1 MSRPNRTD
9 TTICVVLPLLNEAAV
24 LRSLAND
31 IQTQLERTGCR
42 WNIIFVN
49 DGSTDDSGLILDAM
63 SAADSRITVIHLSRN
78 FGHQAAVQAGLKY
91 ADGNAIILMDSDGQD
106 DPSAI
111 GPMIEAWFNDVD
123 VVYAVRFGR
132 KENFVKRLL
141 FSAFYRIL
149 EAIASVP
156 MPRDAGNFGLIDR
169 RVAEL
174 ISSLPES
181 DRFFP
186 GLRSWVGFRQQ
197 ALPVERL
204 DRYDRKPR
212 VRFRGLISLAKT
224 AFFSFSRAPLT
235 AFYWLAALSAV
246 VSVGTTSFAYYHKLV
261 TGLAIPGWAS
271 ITSVC
276 AFFGAINALG
286 IAMLGEYI
294 ARIYDQVR
302 ARPSYVIARTTERSV
317 NQLSEEESLALA
329 IREIAALRSE
339 LDQMRQTKQKPKRIS
354 RKSKPS

>member
-1 MSRPNRTD
+1 MIRPNRGEA
-9 TTICVVLPLLNEAAV
+9 TICVVLPLLNEAAI

-31 IQTQLERTGCR
+31 IQTELQKSGCR
-42 WNIIFVN
+42 WNIVFVN
-49 DGSTDDSGLILDAM
+49 DGSTDDSGLILDEM
-63 SAADSRITVIHLSRN
+63 SAADGRILTIHLSRN
-78 FGHQAAVQAGLKY
+78 FGHQAAVQAGLKH
-91 ADGNAIILMDSDGQD
+91 AKGDAIILMDSDGQD
-106 DPSAI
+106 NPGAI
-111 GPMIEAWFNDVD
+111 GPMVESWLEGND
-123 VVYAVRFGR
+123 VVYAVRYGR
-132 KENFVKRLL
+132 KENFLKRVL

-149 EAIASVP
+149 GAIASVP

-169 RVAEL
+169 QVAE
-174 ISSLPES
+174 IITSLPES

-186 GLRSWVGFRQQ
+186 GLRSWVGFRQK
-197 ALPVERL
+197 ALRVERL
-204 DRYDRKPR
+204 DRHDRKPR
-212 VRFRGLISLAKT
+212 VRFRGLVSLAKT

-235 AFYWLAALSAV
+235 AFYWLAVLSAI
-246 VSVGTTSFAYYHKLV
+246 VSVGTISFAYYHKLV

-302 ARPSYVIARTTERSV
+302 SRPSYVIARTTE
-317 NQLSEEESLALA
+317 QATKQCTEEETLQMA

-339 LDQMRQTKQKPKRIS
+339 LDKARDSKQKPKRIVP
-354 RKSKPS
+354 KTKPS